1 MKTVGERIQQ
11 ARKARGWS
19 AEKLAEMVG
28 YRHQSAIANIENR
41 ATTSGGQRL
50 PKIAAALR
58 VSPDWL
64 LSGPDTHNVPF
75 LPPKYLVPVPAEPA
89 QLAAENGATWPF
101 ERAPIS
107 RIHRLIEQLGD
118 PERQHA
124 IDDIDRHLDIVL
136 ERWER
141 EAQALKKR
149 DLA

>member
-75 LPPKYLVPVPAEPA
+75 LPPKYLVPVPAE
-89 QLAAENGATWPF
+89 
-101 ERAPIS
+101 
-107 RIHRLIEQLGD
+107 
-118 PERQHA
+118 QHA